1 MTKIVH
7 RGKIFY
13 FKDGHY
19 VLVDKRPQT
28 DIYDFSLYNK
38 FNQFVRKHPFS
49 GIQPTYLRDYAQH
62 IADSFDYSTALAGRG
77 LNLVV
82 SEQGKLFPF
91 HVRNVQKYLQMACE
105 ILELKNISTHTMR
118 KFYSTEAY
126 KKSGND
132 IRLVQ
137 LLLNHS
143 SVLVTQRYI
152 GVDDAKIEEAIQS
165 NIHLV

>member
-19 VLVDKRPQT
+19 VLVEKRPQT
-28 DIYDFSLYNK
+28 DIYDFSLYDK

-82 SEQGKLFPF
+82 SKQGKETCTFLVRDTGNSVVTIDSVFGVSQEKIPF
-91 HVRNVQKYLQMACE
+91 TSEV
-105 ILELKNISTHTMR
+105 
-118 KFYSTEAY
+118 
-126 KKSGND
+126 
-132 IRLVQ
+132 
-137 LLLNHS
+137 
-143 SVLVTQRYI
+143 
-152 GVDDAKIEEAIQS
+152 KIERFV
-165 NIHLV
+165 IHLYNERMC